1 MFKFLVE
8 REDEKVVAESGNIL
22 GLQLCQSLHRKI
34 VRPSYR
40 IPFIMFKKKIHGASG
55 TSLNI

>member
-40 IPFIMFKKKIHGASG
+40 IPFIMFKKKNQVY
-55 TSLNI
+55 L